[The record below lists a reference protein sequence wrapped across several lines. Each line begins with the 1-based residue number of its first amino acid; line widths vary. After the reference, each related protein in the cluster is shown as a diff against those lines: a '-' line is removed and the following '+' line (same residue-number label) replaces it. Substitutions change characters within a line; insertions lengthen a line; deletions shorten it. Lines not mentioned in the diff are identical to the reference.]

1 MPLPPPR
8 TPLLAVD
15 AVIIGKDG
23 GSIIFVKRLNPP
35 FKDYYALPGGFVE
48 VGERLEEALRR
59 EVKEETGLEIEIER
73 VIGIYDDPKRDPRG
87 HVVTVAYLCREVGGE
102 LRASTDAKEA
112 RRLTFEGAADIN
124 LAFDHEK
131 ILRDAG
137 VLGARR

>member
-1 MPLPPPR
+1 MPPPR
-8 TPLLAVD
+8 TPLLTVD

-23 GSIIFVKRLNPP
+23 ESIILVKRLNPP

-59 EVKEETGLEIEIER
+59 EVKEETGLEVEVER
-73 VIGIYDDPKRDPRG
+73 IIGIYDEPDRDPRG
-87 HVVTVAYLCREVGGE
+87 HVVTVAYLCREVEGE

-112 RRLTFEGAADIN
+112 KRFTLKEAASLK

-131 ILRDAG
+131 ILRDAEA
-137 VLGARR
+137 LGAWK

>member
-1 MPLPPPR
+1 MPPPR

-23 GSIIFVKRLNPP
+23 ESIILVKRLNPP

-59 EVKEETGLEIEIER
+59 EVKEETGLDVEIER
-73 VIGIYDDPKRDPRG
+73 VIGIYDDPNRDPRG

-112 RRLTFEGAADIN
+112 RRFTFEEAADIK

-131 ILRDAG
+131 VLRDAE
-137 VLGARR
+137 VLGARG

>member
-1 MPLPPPR
+1 MPPPR
-8 TPLLAVD
+8 TPLLTVD

-23 GSIIFVKRLNPP
+23 RSIILVKRLNPP

-59 EVKEETGLEIEIER
+59 EVREETGLEVEVEK
-73 VIGIYDDPKRDPRG
+73 VIGIYDEPDRDPRG

-112 RRLTFEGAADIN
+112 KRFTLEEAASIK
-124 LAFDHEK
+124 LAFDHER
-131 ILRDAG
+131 ILRDAE
-137 VLGARR
+137 VFGA